1 MVWGS
6 GGRFVVFG
14 NREGNLVEDYNR
26 RLLSWGDVAYVDL
39 EAFGVYSPPRRM
51 FTAPIPPVPAADAI
65 ANTSGDD
72 PAQAAALAP
81 VIVGLKALHR
91 GDLADFEVVADDGR
105 RIKCSS
111 AVLEARWGWFRHQ
124 RQLFRKRARR
134 IEADLAK
141 EGRGRSGSRSGGGGD
156 REDMNDED
164 LAEPDPRLTPRELRL
179 SGPYAVTHA
188 FLQYLYSLSLTT
200 QLQHA
205 PPVLS
210 ALLLIACTYTLD
222 EADAPEEETQ
232 PTRPSPNHTNG
243 NGNGHAHSPASSPSS
258 TSSRLSPPLHP
269 RLPQFDALPHLTL
282 LVKHAMHR
290 ALSTNNSVG
299 VYEVATLCDCQS
311 LQIRALKV
319 VMVCHTTFQLDGLT
333 HTKRSLFR
341 HRVKSRRISSAS
353 TVLAQDRVEDPVG
366 TRTLLG
372 LRP

>member
-1 MVWGS
+1 M
-6 GGRFVVFG
+6 FG

-51 FTAPIPPVPAADAI
+51 FTAPIPAIPTTDAI

-72 PAQAAALAP
+72 PAQLAALTP

-111 AVLEARWGWFRHQ
+111 AVLEARWGWFRQQ

-134 IEADLAK
+134 IEAELAR
-141 EGRGRSGSRSGGGGD
+141 EGGRGRSGSRGGSGGDKENREGD
-156 REDMNDED
+156 LDDDD
-164 LAEPDPRLTPRELRL
+164 LAEPDPRLASRELRL
-179 SGPYAVTHA
+179 SEPYAVTHA

-210 ALLLIACTYTLD
+210 ALLLIACTYTIEEDNSLES
-222 EADAPEEETQ
+222 EAQ
-232 PTRPSPNHTNG
+232 QTRTIPNHTNG
-243 NGNGHAHSPASSPSS
+243 NGNGHGHSLASSPFS
-258 TSSRLSPPLHP
+258 TSSRLSPPSPP

-290 ALSTNNSVG
+290 ALSTTNSVG

-319 VMVCHTTFQLDGLT
+319 VMV
-333 HTKRSLFR
+333 RSN
-341 HRVKSRRISSAS
+341 SA
-353 TVLAQDRVEDPVG
+353 
-366 TRTLLG
+366 
-372 LRP
+372 RPSFCC